1 MRASDQLKDL
11 YARIS
16 FLRMATPRIPRDRFF
31 RGGAGSFVLR
41 DGELVP
47 GTAAKDKRCSP
58 AATPLHCRSASNV
71 CCPQATASPQALRPE
86 QKLLAQHRF
95 CVVTCHENNCQ
106 VQHKF

>member
-47 GTAAKDKRCSP
+47 GTAAKDKRYSP
-58 AATPLHCRSASNV
+58 GLFAPALQRCRAFASTAR
-71 CCPQATASPQALRPE
+71 CTECTSTASFRVLPQS
-86 QKLLAQHRF
+86 
-95 CVVTCHENNCQ
+95 
-106 VQHKF
+106 